1 MRSTSD
7 QVSGH
12 RHMRS
17 PDELTL
23 PLRPSQSRM
32 SWPPSD
38 SACDP
43 DVKGR
48 CRAVRAA
55 SGFAVAV
62 PHARAATVSVRC
74 GHSGQG
80 DFVKLSTAGP
90 FQTSTCTRRC
100 RDRPRS
106 IAAEASLPRPN
117 LVNGAAASAHQPAR
131 STPSPC
137 PQSSADTP
145 RSPPVRRSVRRAPA
159 SAPRQCPARALSW
172 LPNSVR

>member
-80 DFVKLSTAGP
+80 DFVKLSLAPACAQHPPPPGYYAPPPGYPPPPCTAVSPGRGAVG
-90 FQTSTCTRRC
+90 S
-100 RDRPRS
+100 
-106 IAAEASLPRPN
+106 AAR
-117 LVNGAAASAHQPAR
+117 GAAAGAAFGAIGGNAGRGAAIGATVGGVAGAARRGAQRSAG
-131 STPSPC
+131 
-137 PQSSADTP
+137 
-145 RSPPVRRSVRRAPA
+145 
-159 SAPRQCPARALSW
+159 QCY
-172 LPNSVR
+172 